1 MLALMN
7 DLEQRL
13 ERLERANLRYRFGL
27 AVCLGLLVVLVT
39 AGFAAQLPQPRVEE
53 PEVQDTIKARNIQ
66 LIGAND
72 VPIVEISDINGSG
85 AVTTFNRDG
94 DFLVLLGIT
103 TTNHGA
109 VATFDGDGGLL
120 VETGA
125 NAEGGGR
132 VRTFDSEGQQ
142 TASLPVR

>member
-1 MLALMN
+1 MIALMN

-13 ERLERANLRYRFGL
+13 DRLERSNRRYRFGL

-39 AGFAAQLPQPRVEE
+39 AGFATQLPEPRPQE

-72 VPIVEISDINGSG
+72 VPIVELSDINGNG
-85 AVTTFNRDG
+85 AVTTFNREG
-94 DFLVLLGIT
+94 DILVLLGIT

-125 NAEGGGR
+125 NSEGGGR
-132 VRTFDSEGQQ
+132 IRTFDAEGQR
-142 TASLPVR
+142 TASLPAR